1 MIRVENISPAYTNI
15 EIICIDD
22 CSTDNSLSILNE
34 YSKKYNQIKVIAL
47 KQNGITSVRNEG
59 LKHATGKY
67 IGFVDCDDYIEP
79 QTYEKALL
87 MIQKYNA
94 DIVCWGT
101 NIIFEDIKQENELE
115 LQEFHKMKF
124 SGYKELN
131 KEIIAKTTFTV
142 WNKLFKANIIYENNV
157 LSTNGL
163 IFEYYEFFYKY
174 IAHCKSIYFI
184 KENLYNY
191 IRHAKSTTS
200 SLNNS
205 DDRYLNYIKVFENIY
220 NYYKQCS
227 LLEKQQKLLSYIFY
241 DITNIVYKC
250 ANSKDVVKEKL
261 SCLISK
267 LDNKEYKEIY
277 NTLIN

>member
-1 MIRVENISPAYTNI
+1 
-15 EIICIDD
+15 
-22 CSTDNSLSILNE
+22 
-34 YSKKYNQIKVIAL
+34 
-47 KQNGITSVRNEG
+47 
-59 LKHATGKY
+59 
-67 IGFVDCDDYIEP
+67 
-79 QTYEKALL
+79 

-157 LSTNGL
+157 LYTNGL
-163 IFEYYEFFYKY
+163 IFEDYEFFYKY
-174 IAHCKSIYFI
+174 IAHCKNIYFI

-250 ANSKDVVKEKL
+250 AKSKDVVKEKL

-277 NTLIN
+277 DTIIN